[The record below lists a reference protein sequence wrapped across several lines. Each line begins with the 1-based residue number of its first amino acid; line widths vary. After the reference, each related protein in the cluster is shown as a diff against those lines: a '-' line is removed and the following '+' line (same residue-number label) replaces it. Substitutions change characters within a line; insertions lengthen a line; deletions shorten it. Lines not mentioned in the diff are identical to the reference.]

1 MVNLCCTVV
10 QERNLMSKSRTDFA
24 TKTLF
29 FYSVDPSMDLLR
41 SETNTLDLSWPPI
54 LLYTTL
60 TIQIHLRKE
69 SPTFS
74 MRYQILTAWL
84 RTITARCRRIRDSS
98 MFLESLKPSLMTLQ
112 LKMALIQSFE
122 SKKKKFQHR

>member
-1 MVNLCCTVV
+1 MLY
-10 QERNLMSKSRTDFA
+10 SGSRTQFNVQVQDRFRY
-24 TKTLF
+24 KDSI

-54 LLYTTL
+54 LYTTL
-60 TIQIHLRKE
+60 TIQIHLGKE

-84 RTITARCRRIRDSS
+84 RTITARCRRTRDSS
-98 MFLESLKPSLMTLQ
+98 MFLESLKPSLMKLQ
-112 LKMALIQSFE
+112 LTMALIQSFE
-122 SKKKKFQHR
+122 SEKKKFLHQ